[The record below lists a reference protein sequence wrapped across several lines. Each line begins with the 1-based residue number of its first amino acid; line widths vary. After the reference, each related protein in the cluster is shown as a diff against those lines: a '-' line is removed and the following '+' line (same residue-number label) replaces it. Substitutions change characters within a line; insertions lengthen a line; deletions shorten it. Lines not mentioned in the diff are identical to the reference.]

1 MKIKLLKPWGMASTG
16 DILNPPPGVAHLLI
30 QRGIAEAYEGDEAG
44 NRGAWNKRI
53 AYPPTSPVVTRRE
66 VSRGR
71 K

>member
-1 MKIKLLKPWGMASTG
+1 MKIKLLKSWGLANVG
-16 DILNPPPGVAHLLI
+16 DVLNPPPGVAQLLI
-30 QRGIAEAYEGDEAG
+30 QRGIAELYDGEEAG
-44 NRGAWNKRI
+44 YRGAWNKRV